1 MGSIVHVALGI
12 LTSIGGFLEIG
23 SIVTAMQAG
32 SEFGFRHLWVVAVG
46 ATFAV
51 VLTEMAGRF
60 SAVSRRSL
68 GGALRERFGAAVF
81 AAVLLGLGVTSL
93 LVLGA
98 EVTGLAVATELA
110 TGIPFR
116 LWALP
121 AGLIVWLILWKGK
134 FGVIEYG
141 VAGLGLV
148 TLSFLAAAIHLEP
161 PTGELLAGLVP
172 SGPEQ
177 SPARYWFIAVSIL
190 AATLTPYLFY
200 FYSSGAI
207 EDEWTSREIVP
218 NRIVASV
225 GMLFGG
231 VLSASVLVVAAMVMR
246 GMRVDNYTATPM
258 VLSRVFGRAGF
269 WLFVGSLW
277 IGCLGAALEITLTLA
292 YVLAQGF
299 NWHWGENE
307 RPRDATRFVVAY
319 SLFILVGTGF
329 ALAGVDALQLT
340 NLAMALTS
348 AVLPL
353 ALAPL
358 LLLMNDRRYLGT
370 HCNGWLT
377 NGIMALIVVVA
388 VLLAGVSIPLA
399 VAGKQ

>member
-1 MGSIVHVALGI
+1 V
-12 LTSIGGFLEIG
+12 
-23 SIVTAMQAG
+23 
-32 SEFGFRHLWVVAVG
+32 
-46 ATFAV
+46 
-51 VLTEMAGRF
+51 
-60 SAVSRRSL
+60 
-68 GGALRERFGAAVF
+68 
-81 AAVLLGLGVTSL
+81 SL
-93 LVLGA
+93 LTLGA
-98 EVTGLAVATELA
+98 ELGGVCVALQLA
-110 TGIPFR
+110 TGVAFPW
-116 LWALP
+116 WALP
-121 AGLIVWLILWKGK
+121 VMVGVWLLLWRGSFGLIEQ
-134 FGVIEYG
+134 GVSL
-141 VAGLGLV
+141 LGLV
-148 TLSFLAAAIHLEP
+148 TVAFLVAAFRLHAPLAEVA
-161 PTGELLAGLVP
+161 AGLVP
-172 SGPEQ
+172 RLPEHDM
-177 SPARYWFIAVSIL
+177 ARYWLLAVSIL
-190 AATLTPYLFY
+190 GASLTPYLFY